1 MTYLVNDAVPAGT
14 PAVHALIVAVGEY
27 PFLEDGAQTPP
38 RIDTANMG
46 QLVSPPVSALRMA
59 EWLMKDLRPRGAK
72 CASVDVLC
80 SGKAPFRNSKGKA
93 ATPER
98 ATLANV
104 RAAVNR
110 WFSLAHSHPD
120 NVALFYF
127 CGHGVTSGAVD
138 SLLLEEFG
146 SDPLDPFTSGAVDA
160 SAFSDGMRKCKAVNQ
175 LFLFDACR
183 TAPEAYL
190 RDFGAARG
198 VPLVSAAA
206 HTGLGQINQAC
217 IWASELGLPAY
228 GRINDQSVFTEAFL
242 RSVKGASAERDPLT
256 GDWLVQCSRLAAGM
270 DAYVKRILGQQ
281 RQFVTATRM
290 TLGFPLHVLNAPPLV
305 PVQVSCAPPA
315 RTPQIELRCDSGDK
329 RPAGEADAWYLD
341 LPYGSYK
348 FEAHEGPNLRDTQ
361 QCPASPPAAVVVVNV

>member
-1 MTYLVNDAVPAGT
+1 MTYLLNNAVKEGAPG
-14 PAVHALIVAVGEY
+14 VHALIIAAGEY
-27 PFLEDGAQTPP
+27 PFLDGGSQTPP
-38 RIDTANMG
+38 KIDTADMG
-46 QLVSPPVSALRMA
+46 QLISPPLSALRMA
-59 EWLMKDLRPRGAK
+59 DWLMKDLRPRGAQ
-72 CASVDVLC
+72 CATVDVLC
-80 SGKAPFRNSKGKA
+80 SGNAPFRTRKGRRT
-93 ATPER
+93 TPER

-110 WFSLAHSHPD
+110 WFTLASSHPD

-138 SLLLEEFG
+138 SLLLEDFG
-146 SDPLDPFTSGAVDA
+146 GDPLDPFNSGAVDA
-160 SAFSDGMRKCKAVNQ
+160 TAFSDGMRKCKAANQ

-183 TAPEAYL
+183 TAPEVYL

-206 HTGLGQINQAC
+206 HAGLGQVNQAC

-228 GRINDQSVFTEAFL
+228 GRIDDQTVFSEAFL

-256 GDWLVQCSRLAAGM
+256 GDWLVQCSKLAVGM
-270 DAYVKRILGQQ
+270 DAYVKRILGRQ

-290 TLGFPLHVLNAPPLV
+290 TLGFPLHTLEAPPLV
-305 PVQVSCAPPA
+305 PIQVSCFPPV

-329 RPAGEADAWYLD
+329 RAAGPADAWHLD
-341 LPYGSYK
+341 LPYGSYTVD
-348 FEAHEGPNLRDTQ
+348 AHEGPNLRDTQ
-361 QCPASPPAAVVVVNV
+361 VCPANPPAAIIVVQV